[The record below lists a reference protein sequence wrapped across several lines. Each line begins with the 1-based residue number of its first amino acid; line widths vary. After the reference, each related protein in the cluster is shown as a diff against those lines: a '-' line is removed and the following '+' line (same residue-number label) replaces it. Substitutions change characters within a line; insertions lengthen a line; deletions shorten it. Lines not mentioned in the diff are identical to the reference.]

1 MIAAVLLSRQ
11 VNHCLALL
19 PPAQAIK
26 KMALLHRVWIAS
38 CLSMLLLSYTAAHQT
53 KNILAAD
60 VLINGAV
67 QTSVP
72 LGHNPLLA
80 QVHMTGGESS
90 SNSFPAASAD
100 VERSLNQQAGVVSAG
115 ESLEEQNQQE
125 AEETVGFSALQ
136 TSEEAEECSCV
147 FAGVCLYKGACLWIA
162 AVLSF
167 GTLVFLFLVAWAL
180 QWVVSIPAEWILAKK
195 RLEKVKGDAA
205 TDSTPL
211 L

>member
-11 VNHCLALL
+11 VNHRLALL

-26 KMALLHRVWIAS
+26 KMALLHRVWISS
-38 CLSMLLLSYTAAHQT
+38 CLIVLLLSYAAAHQSKT
-53 KNILAAD
+53 ILAAD
-60 VLINGAV
+60 ILINGDV

-72 LGHNPLLA
+72 SDHNPLLA

-90 SNSFPAASAD
+90 SNNFPAASAD

-125 AEETVGFSALQ
+125 AEDTAGFSALQ
-136 TSEEAEECSCV
+136 ASEEAEECSCV

-162 AVLSF
+162 AVLSL

-195 RLEKVKGDAA
+195 RLEKVKGNAA